1 MLHCRLDK
9 IYCQR
14 VKPQEMGAR
23 RPVHGRQMDDAS
35 ALNSLELSALEA
47 EAWAR
52 AEAEARA
59 RAEAEAAQAK
69 AEAAQAEAAAA
80 RAGAE
85 SALRA
90 LHAELEAA
98 QAELAAVLAST
109 TWRATR
115 PLRSLAH
122 HLRSLRRA
130 VRAIVQLRWLGL
142 RRVVQKASALRAL
155 VSASDVNGPLGL
167 PTDPSVT
174 RGTRP
179 TESGQA
185 IVGSETEGS
194 GPLVSTE
201 LSMEA
206 ESDPIE
212 TEQSTSATDVSVN
225 TLHGL
230 SPEGSRTGK
239 IRVTE
244 PERRI
249 IRPEGAPLSDARLEQ
264 PAVSLETADDRAD
277 VATRNEERSA
287 QFQTTDQLPVFMVP
301 KRSGRLTLVVKS
313 INAAWPHV
321 EIRTPIV
328 LSVLLAKRLGASL
341 RVVTR
346 ADPANPSDFDRI
358 LTANNVHWHSE
369 VEFLHS
375 SPNHGYGV
383 PVTESD
389 FFVTT
394 SWRTTQAIRAYINPR
409 RIVHLLQD
417 DERLYYPAGDER
429 LRCSE
434 TLSDPDICCVVSSQP
449 LFEHLTTGLDAIAHL
464 REKGLFFEPA
474 FPIEPHEPVCNGKP
488 PSKRMFLFS
497 TPCKGLLYSRGLE
510 AINAALEQG
519 WLNPDDWMFEFAVS
533 DIDSVL
539 MPHGVRP
546 SIHDNVGW
554 RGARGLAPRVD
565 LALCLG
571 SSPFQLDLP
580 LSFAADQAVVIMNG
594 NGFSSSERYSAN
606 IFCVQPRLDD
616 LSRAVEAASVLAA
629 DYRVRFANFTQNR
642 MPTDWNMALEA
653 TVERLAYLLTTSE
666 VK

>member
-1 MLHCRLDK
+1 
-9 IYCQR
+9 
-14 VKPQEMGAR
+14 
-23 RPVHGRQMDDAS
+23 
-35 ALNSLELSALEA
+35 
-47 EAWAR
+47 
-52 AEAEARA
+52 
-59 RAEAEAAQAK
+59 
-69 AEAAQAEAAAA
+69 
-80 RAGAE
+80 
-85 SALRA
+85 
-90 LHAELEAA
+90 
-98 QAELAAVLAST
+98 
-109 TWRATR
+109 
-115 PLRSLAH
+115 
-122 HLRSLRRA
+122 
-130 VRAIVQLRWLGL
+130 
-142 RRVVQKASALRAL
+142 
-155 VSASDVNGPLGL
+155 
-167 PTDPSVT
+167 
-174 RGTRP
+174 
-179 TESGQA
+179 
-185 IVGSETEGS
+185 
-194 GPLVSTE
+194 
-201 LSMEA
+201 
-206 ESDPIE
+206 
-212 TEQSTSATDVSVN
+212 
-225 TLHGL
+225 
-230 SPEGSRTGK
+230 
-239 IRVTE
+239 
-244 PERRI
+244 
-249 IRPEGAPLSDARLEQ
+249 
-264 PAVSLETADDRAD
+264 
-277 VATRNEERSA
+277 
-287 QFQTTDQLPVFMVP
+287 MVP

-313 INAAWPHV
+313 INAGWPHV
-321 EIRTPIV
+321 EMRTPIV

-346 ADPANPSDFDRI
+346 ADPANPSNFDRI
-358 LTANNVHWHSE
+358 LTANNMHWHSE

-375 SPNHGYGV
+375 PPNHGYGV

-394 SWRTTQAIRAYINPR
+394 SWRTTQAIRAHINPR

-449 LFEHLTTGLDAIAHL
+449 LFEHLTTGPEAIAHL
-464 REKGLFFEPA
+464 RDKGLFFEPA
-474 FPIEPHEPVCNGKP
+474 FPIEPHDPVSNGKSP
-488 PSKRMFLFS
+488 AKRLFLFC

-519 WLNPDDWMFEFAVS
+519 RLNADDWMFEFAVS

-594 NGFSSSERYSAN
+594 NGFLSSERYSAN